1 MGMHFTPEDIGAR
14 LDAAVAPRHLLG
26 HPFYRAWAEGRLT
39 LEDLGTYAVQY
50 WRQVE
55 AFPGYLQTLAE
66 RLPAGSQARAVVE
79 ANLAD
84 ERNDDHPGL
93 WLSFARAVGVG
104 EAEVRA
110 GVPEPETAAC
120 VAAFSAAAAQGSPA
134 FALGMIYGYE
144 SQTPAVAAT
153 KVEGLRSHYGV
164 AQGLD
169 YFTLHGELDVEHA
182 AELGRALAGVVNDED
197 GVAEA
202 EAGARAGAEAV
213 WGLLDGVARLRAV
226 V

>member
-1 MGMHFTPEDIGAR
+1 MGTTFTPEVLGAR

-39 LEDLGTYAVQY
+39 LEDLSCYAAQY

-55 AFPGYLQTLAE
+55 AFPGYLQALAG
-66 RLPAGSQARAVVE
+66 RLEAGSAARAIVE

-84 ERNDDHPGL
+84 ERDDDHPGL
-93 WLSFARAVGVG
+93 WLGFARAVGAG

-110 GVPEPETAAC
+110 AVPEPETAAC
-120 VAAFSAAAAQGSPA
+120 VAAFSDAAARRSPA

-153 KVEGLRSHYGV
+153 KIEGLRSHYGV
-164 AQGLD
+164 TEGLD
-169 YFTLHGELDVEHA
+169 YFALHGELDVEHA
-182 AELGRALAGVVNDED
+182 AGLARALAEVVRGED
-197 GVAEA
+197 DLAAA
-202 EAGARAGAEAV
+202 EAGARAGADAV
-213 WGLLDGVARLRAV
+213 WGLLDGVARLRALV
-226 V
+226 